1 MPAYA
6 EGTRLAPEALQCGDR
21 WYLYKNL
28 CDAATRPSAPTAR
41 TCASRPSGP
50 GHGEAAPPRE
60 TPISEQTRRRHADI
74 KRRPFCEASSASASS
89 AACLSPRT
97 L

>member
-1 MPAYA
+1 VPAYA

-41 TCASRPSGP
+41 TCASLWGARSLR
-50 GHGEAAPPRE
+50 A
-60 TPISEQTRRRHADI
+60 
-74 KRRPFCEASSASASS
+74 CE
-89 AACLSPRT
+89 LQR
-97 L
+97 